1 MLSSV
6 NLGYQSYNINIKNST
21 SQNTS
26 LNSQNARNSNLVT
39 HKSQAVSES
48 LGYGVIRMNILQ
60 VILTR

>member
-26 LNSQNARNSNLVT
+26 LNSQNARNLNLVT
-39 HKSQAVSES
+39 HK
-48 LGYGVIRMNILQ
+48 
-60 VILTR
+60 